1 MATSNPLT
9 DLIPAAARKYVYGI
23 VALAAVVFSVWQ
35 ASDGNWTTFIGGI
48 ISALVNALA
57 LSNTF
62 SPESDVAV
70 ERATEDHGL
79 DGLS

>member
-9 DLIPAAARKYVYGI
+9 DLIPAAVRKYVYGI
-23 VALAAVVFSVWQ
+23 VALAALAFSVWQ
-35 ASDGNWTTFIGGI
+35 ASDGDWGVFAGGI

-70 ERATEDHGL
+70 DRATNDG
-79 DGLS
+79 GLS